1 MKMITPSLLLLVRAL
16 RMGSL
21 LGVGRTF
28 RGVNTGVN
36 PNRLKMCNG
45 GIDGNWKDLSPVGVA
60 IPSRRSL
67 LGPLGFWAN
76 RLALPQSGACAAAP
90 SAAAAAMSRR
100 AAMSAASAARGLF
113 KAPLGAAGYVN

>member
-21 LGVGRTF
+21 LGVGSTF

-36 PNRLKMCNG
+36 PNLLKMCNG
-45 GIDGNWKDLSPVGVA
+45 ESMETWKDLSPVGVA
-60 IPSRRSL
+60 IRSRRSL
-67 LGPLGFWAN
+67 LGPTGLLCPS
-76 RLALPQSGACAAAP
+76 RGACAAAP

>member
-45 GIDGNWKDLSPVGVA
+45 GIDGTWKDLSPVGVA
-60 IPSRRSL
+60 IRSRRS
-67 LGPLGFWAN
+67 FAS
-76 RLALPQSGACAAAP
+76 RLALPFWQSGACAAAP